1 MFQVYLVDDDPI
13 ILEDVSA
20 RAVWQECGFEI
31 VGQSTSSRTALTEIL
46 AMKPDLVMCDLKMPG
61 LDGIDLMTQIRSAG
75 QNCEFLMLSAH
86 ASFHDSRD
94 FFKQNGFDY
103 LLKPVDEMELQIALE
118 RLARLLFKKK
128 PGENAPVADESAE
141 VMDTIIAYIKRNY
154 SKKLSLAHLGQTF
167 HFNPNYIC
175 NLFAK
180 HYGQTYTTIL
190 TNIRMKEAARLIQT
204 TSKPLKEI
212 AAECGY
218 TNYFYFCRVFKEFFG
233 CAPSE
238 YNSTCANID

>member
-1 MFQVYLVDDDPI
+1 MKGDGFMFMVYLVDDDPI

-20 RAVWQECGFEI
+20 KPVWQECGFEI
-31 VGQSTSSRTALTEIL
+31 VGQSTSSRTALKEIL
-46 AMKPDLVMCDLKMPG
+46 VTKPDLVMCDLKMPG
-61 LDGIDLMTQIRSAG
+61 LDGIDLMTQIKSAG
-75 QNCEFLMLSAH
+75 LDCEFLMLSAH

-103 LLKPVDEMELQIALE
+103 LLKPIDEMELQIVLE

-128 PGENAPVADESAE
+128 PSGDGLPPATENVE
-141 VMDTIIAYIKRNY
+141 VIDSIMAYIRRNY
-154 SKKLSLAHLGQTF
+154 SKKLSLSHLGQTF

-180 HYGQTYTTIL
+180 QYGQTYTTIL
-190 TNIRMKEAARLIQT
+190 TNIRMTEAARLIKT
-204 TSKPLKEI
+204 TSKPLKQV
-212 AAECGY
+212 AAESGY

-238 YNSTCANID
+238 Y

>member
-1 MFQVYLVDDDPI
+1 MFRVYLVDDDPI
-13 ILEDVSA
+13 ILEDVSVKP
-20 RAVWQECGFEI
+20 VWQECGFEI
-31 VGQSTSSRTALTEIL
+31 AGKSTSSRAALKEIQ
-46 AMKPDLVMCDLKMPG
+46 AIKPDLVMCDLKMPG
-61 LDGIDLMTQIRSAG
+61 LDGIDLMTQIKNAG
-75 QNCEFLMLSAH
+75 IDCEFLMLSAH
-86 ASFHDSRD
+86 ASFQDSRD
-94 FFKQNGFDY
+94 FFKQDGFDY

-118 RLARLLFKKK
+118 RLARLLFHKNK
-128 PGENAPVADESAE
+128 PGIEDAAEASESAE
-141 VMDTIIAYIKRNY
+141 VIDSIMSYIRRNF
-154 SKKLSLAHLGQTF
+154 SKKLTLSHLGQTF

-180 HYGQTYTTIL
+180 QYGQTFTTIL
-190 TNIRMKEAARLIQT
+190 TSFRMNEAARLIKS

-238 YNSTCANID
+238 YEAK

>member
-13 ILEDVSA
+13 ILDDVSA
-20 RAVWQECGFEI
+20 KPVWQECGFEI
-31 VGQSTSSRTALTEIL
+31 AGKSTSSREALKEIL
-46 AMKPDLVMCDLKMPG
+46 ERRPDLVMCDLKMPG
-61 LDGIDLMTQIRSAG
+61 LDGIDLMTQVKNAG
-75 QNCEFLMLSAH
+75 LDCEFLMLSAY
-86 ASFHDSRD
+86 ASFQDSRD
-94 FFKQNGFDY
+94 FFKQDGFDY

-118 RLARLLFKKK
+118 RLARLLFHKNK
-128 PGENAPVADESAE
+128 PGTSDDTELSESAE
-141 VMDTIIAYIKRNY
+141 VIDSIMAYIRRNFA
-154 SKKLSLAHLGQTF
+154 KKLTLSHLGQTF

-180 HYGQTYTTIL
+180 QYGQTFTTIL
-190 TNIRMKEAARLIQT
+190 TSLRMNEAARLISS

-218 TNYFYFCRVFKEFFG
+218 ANYFYFCRVFKEFFG

-238 YNSTCANID
+238 YGARQ